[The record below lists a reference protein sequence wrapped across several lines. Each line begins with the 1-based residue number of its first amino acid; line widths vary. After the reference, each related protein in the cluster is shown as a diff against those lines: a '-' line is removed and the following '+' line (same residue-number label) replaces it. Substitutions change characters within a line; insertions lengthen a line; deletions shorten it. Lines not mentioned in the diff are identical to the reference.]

1 MSDSSDADFASY
13 RPAEDEHAHVRFFK
27 VLEVAYN
34 SARNRQYGHAAEMAE
49 LAAAMYDDMADDI
62 EMEEESQ

>member
-13 RPAEDEHAHVRFFK
+13 RPAEDEHAHVRFCK

-34 SARNRQYGHAAEMAE
+34 SARNGRYGHAAMMAKI
-49 LAAAMYDDMADDI
+49 AAAMYDDMAESI
-62 EMEEESQ
+62 EEGSQ